1 MTTSAHTRIVGIIG
15 DPVEHSLSPVM
26 HNAAFR
32 RLGLDWVYVAFHV
45 RPADLSAA
53 VAGIRTLGIAG
64 VNVTVPHKERAIEL
78 LDSVSAT
85 ARRAGAVNTI
95 VNRDGRLHGENTDV
109 TGFLQALRAAKFRVR
124 GKRVLVVG
132 AGGVAR
138 AVLTALAH
146 GGARAV
152 TITNRTVR
160 RAAALAETCDTRKM
174 PVRAAGLRALV
185 DAELLAGVGLVVNAT
200 AVGLRGEA
208 FFPVAYTSS
217 PEQCL
222 FFDLIYGRRTA
233 FLGGAARAGRPTL
246 DGAGM
251 LLHQGAAAFRMWT
264 GRAAPLAVMRA
275 TLRRH

>member
-64 VNVTVPHKERAIEL
+64 VNVTVPHKERVIEL

-95 VNRDGRLHGENTDV
+95 VNRHGRLCGENTDV
-109 TGFLQALRAAKFRVR
+109 VGFLQALRAARFRIR
-124 GKRVLVVG
+124 STRVLVVG

-152 TITNRTVR
+152 TIANRTVR
-160 RAAALAETCDTRKM
+160 RAAALAETWDTRKM
-174 PVRAAGLRALV
+174 PVRATGLRALM

-208 FFPVAYTSS
+208 CFPLAYTSS

-233 FLGGAARAGRPTL
+233 FLGAATRAGRPTL